1 MPVVFIPSP
10 MRDLSQGVAQVEV
23 TAKTLG
29 EVIQRLE
36 ELYPGMRDRLCQ
48 GDKLRD
54 SIQAAVDGAMM
65 QRRLQTPVSEKGEV
79 HFLPAIGG
87 G

>member
-1 MPVVFIPSP
+1 MTTVFIPAQ
-10 MRDLSQGVAQVEV
+10 MRDLSHGEAQVEV
-23 TAKTLG
+23 VARTLG

-36 ELYPGMRDRLCQ
+36 EHYPGMRDRLCQ
-48 GDKLRD
+48 EDRLRD
-54 SIQAAVDGAMM
+54 SIQAAINGVMM
-65 QRRLQTPVSEKGEV
+65 QRRLQTPVTPNGEV